1 MANGKTKKRDNQ
13 AIADAFA
20 SVSNLTG
27 SMMHELYKHDQ
38 WLAEAFDAW
47 KEVQNELADYIMY
60 GEIHAEAA
68 FVPETAVQ
76 VSKPS
81 NIVKNLDKEHEP
93 RIGTYFIIAPFM
105 ERHGYSAA
113 GGWWVRRTI

>member
-1 MANGKTKKRDNQ
+1 MANGKQKNRDNQ
-13 AIADAFA
+13 AIANAFA
-20 SVSNLTG
+20 SVSDLIGEMT
-27 SMMHELYKHDQ
+27 HELYKRDQ
-38 WLAEAFDAW
+38 WLAEVFDAW

-60 GEIHAEAA
+60 GDIHAEAA
-68 FVPETAVQ
+68 FVPESAVS

-81 NIVKNLDKEHEP
+81 NIMKNLAKEHEP